1 MTDPCD
7 LRCVYCMSENMT
19 KVVVVCCWH
28 ISEVPPPELDG
39 RLGFETGL

>member
-1 MTDPCD
+1 MGG
-7 LRCVYCMSENMT
+7 R
-19 KVVVVCCWH
+19 VCKDSYIAAGGRATNAGYWH